1 MARPRT
7 KKRSAPQAFACPY
20 PRCNMKSTTQG
31 GVKMHIEKKHAVP
44 EDLRPKT
51 PPQQGDPRMSTPAP
65 HVPQDSPLQTP
76 LAFNSLPES
85 APQTPAPHPP
95 TSSPANPSTPH
106 SNQRSTTPLGS
117 PRRPYPGVHVN
128 SAGVN
133 IQKHRWI
140 DGTPCNA
147 DGFEIEENA
156 RPATPPP
163 QDPTD
168 FFPFESRADFE
179 LSEWIYS
186 ETQISAG
193 KIDRLM
199 HILTAMYSDQPPPAA
214 NHTEI
219 YEKIDSVEVGDTL
232 WSSFTVHYNGPK
244 TTAANGKPPVWMEQG
259 YEVWFRD
266 PLEQL
271 ESMIGNPEFNGEI
284 DYGPKIV
291 TKDGKRRYKNVMS
304 GKWAWEQANILVQDK
319 DCHGAMF
326 TPVILGSD
334 KTTVSI
340 ATGQTDFY
348 PLYTSLRNVHNSVR
362 RAHRNAVAVVGFLAI
377 PKAAREYSN
386 DAQFRKFSNG
396 HYCKV
401 IYGLGPYIANYPE
414 QALLACVIQGWCPK
428 CTSLP
433 DKLDDPGEA
442 DAHMSM
448 QIRSLMDIHE
458 LLTPDLLHQVIKG
471 NPKAAEEVLAD
482 IDRRIACAPAFPGLR
497 HFYEGRGFKQWT
509 GNDSKG
515 LMKVYLPAIAGHLPE
530 QIVRAIANLIEFCY
544 LVRRDIID
552 EDTLKDIDTALADFH
567 ENREAFRCVR
577 PEGFSL
583 PRQHSLTH
591 YRRSIELFGAP
602 NGLCSSITE
611 NKHIKAVKMPY
622 RHSNRNKPL
631 GQMLITNQ
639 CMDKLAAARVDF
651 TARRMLRG
659 SGLPLHLLGD
669 KPVAPVVLV
678 MPQPSPLPDDDER
691 MDFGAVE
698 EPLSQSEVKLAKT
711 AVRKVPIDIYQFARH
726 VRQGR
731 LPELTR
737 RYLYDVLN
745 PNAAIPGSQAPLD
758 RLPFVDGPLRLYN
771 SARAVYYAP
780 SDLSGVGGMHHER
793 IRAVRTWYGG
803 PARYDCIFVGNM
815 DSDEPGFRGLNVARV
830 RVFFSVQHE
839 RKVYPCALVHWFSH
853 VGNAP
858 DPVTGLWKWMPF
870 FGQPI

>member
-65 HVPQDSPLQTP
+65 H
-76 LAFNSLPES
+76 S

-95 TSSPANPSTPH
+95 ASSPANPSTPH

-117 PRRPYPGVHVN
+117 PRRPYPGVRVN

-168 FFPFESRADFE
+168 FFLLKVE
-179 LSEWIYS
+179 LTSS
-186 ETQISAG
+186 FRSGFT
-193 KIDRLM
+193 
-199 HILTAMYSDQPPPAA
+199 PPPAA

-244 TTAANGKPPVWMEQG
+244 TTAADGKPPVWMEQG

-304 GKWAWEQANILVQDK
+304 GKWAWEQANILAQDK
-319 DCHGAMF
+319 GCHGAMF
-326 TPVILGSD
+326 APVILGSD

-386 DAQFRKFSNG
+386 DAQFRKFRQQLFHTS
-396 HYCKV
+396 
-401 IYGLGPYIANYPE
+401 LEYILRSLRPHMIKPKLTLSDYPE

-433 DKLDDPGEA
+433 DKLDDPGGGRRSHEHA
-442 DAHMSM
+442 DTLLDGCTLKELWDDYGIVRDLLPFTKLFPRA
-448 QIRSLMDIHE
+448 DIHE

-482 IDRRIACAPAFPGLR
+482 IDHRIACAPAFPGLR

-530 QIVRAIANLIEFCY
+530 QMVRAIANLIEFCY
-544 LVRRDIID
+544 LVRHDIID
-552 EDTLKDIDTALADFH
+552 EDTLKDIDTALADFY
-567 ENREAFRCVR
+567 ENREAFRCMR

-583 PRQHSLTH
+583 LRQHSLTH

-622 RHSNRNKPL
+622 RCSNRNKPL

-639 CMDKLAAARVDF
+639 HMDKLAAARVDF

-678 MPQPSPLPDDDER
+678 APQPSPLPDDDER
-691 MDFGAVE
+691 MDFGTVE

-726 VRQGR
+726 VHQGR

-737 RYLYDVLN
+737 RYLYDILN

-839 RKVYPCALVHWFSH
+839 CKVYPCALVHWFSH